1 MNNFKAKGCILT
13 SIGLLALIGP
23 MIKSCADDV
32 SVPNMDTSLLI
43 PQSYVVTNGQKS
55 LDNVLNKVSDNIDV
69 DSVDQ
74 SIQLSE
80 PNQLVKDF
88 SQVDIDNINALS
100 ASQGLPANLTKE
112 SVVQTIDNQINKL
125 NKQIQE
131 GQLEVQDDGQLIDTS
146 DSDFYVQGGSTKD
159 ITYWWG
165 RARYKSTANAN
176 KWAARLNGLAA
187 GNTATAVVAGVV
199 LGGVGAVPNGLT
211 AAYSWGLPNSISY
224 HNSLNNRGIVA
235 NITWVFAYSIH
246 SQ

>member
-23 MIKSCADDV
+23 MIKSCAYDV

-88 SQVDIDNINALS
+88 S
-100 ASQGLPANLTKE
+100 
-112 SVVQTIDNQINKL
+112 
-125 NKQIQE
+125 
-131 GQLEVQDDGQLIDTS
+131 
-146 DSDFYVQGGSTKD
+146 
-159 ITYWWG
+159 
-165 RARYKSTANAN
+165 
-176 KWAARLNGLAA
+176 
-187 GNTATAVVAGVV
+187 
-199 LGGVGAVPNGLT
+199 
-211 AAYSWGLPNSISY
+211 
-224 HNSLNNRGIVA
+224 
-235 NITWVFAYSIH
+235 
-246 SQ
+246 